1 MLDTTAR
8 AAEALARALP
18 NFRLTDKVA
27 VVTGAGSGLG
37 RAIALGVAASG
48 AKVVLTELPSRMAL
62 AEATVGEI
70 EGMEGDALAV
80 PLDLSS
86 VSSIEAV
93 FAAAT
98 ERFGGIDVL
107 INNAGINIPKP
118 ALEVTEADWDKVLD
132 INLKGT
138 FFACQAAGRR
148 MVAQGRGGRI
158 VNITS
163 QNGVVGYFKR
173 AAYCSSKA
181 GVVNLTRVLAIEW
194 AQHGINVNSVGPTF
208 VETPLTEVT
217 FADPGFKEDILRRLP
232 VGRLGTPEEIV
243 GAVVYLASPAASL
256 VTGQT
261 LLVDGGWTAL

>member
-8 AAEALARALP
+8 ASDALANALP

-37 RAIALGVAASG
+37 KAIALGFAASG
-48 AKVVLTELPSRMAL
+48 AKVVLTELPGRMAL
-62 AEATVGEI
+62 AEETISEI
-70 EGMEGDALAV
+70 EGFEGEALAV
-80 PLDLSS
+80 ALDITSTE
-86 VSSIEAV
+86 SIEAV
-93 FAAAT
+93 FEAAVG
-98 ERFGGIDVL
+98 RFGGIDVL
-107 INNAGINIPKP
+107 VNNAGINIPKP
-118 ALEVTEADWDKVLD
+118 ALEVTEEDWDKVLD

-163 QNGVVGYFKR
+163 QNGVVGYYKR

-194 AQHGINVNSVGPTF
+194 AEHGINVNSVGPTF
-208 VETPLTEVT
+208 VETPLTAVT
-217 FADPGFKEDILRRLP
+217 FADPGFREDILRRLP

-243 GAVVYLASPAASL
+243 GAVVYLASPASSL